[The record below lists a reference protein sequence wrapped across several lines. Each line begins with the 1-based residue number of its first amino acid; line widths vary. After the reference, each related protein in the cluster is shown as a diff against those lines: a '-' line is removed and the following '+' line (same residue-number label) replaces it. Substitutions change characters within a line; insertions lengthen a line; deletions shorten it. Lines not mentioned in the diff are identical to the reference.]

1 MADDVIAQNEVI
13 ADSFSTLLYDPIVP
27 EFLDVERLF
36 GQAALFGKLGRPV
49 DVLDLACG
57 TGAMLLHAANQ
68 VEGRLVGIDISPRPI
83 EFARE
88 RLAPLGERV
97 ELHCADLLETS
108 AESLGQ
114 FDLIYNIGVIYA
126 TPLPVQRRI
135 LELIGKC
142 LRPGGIA
149 SLSYHAGAMPALRP
163 GLHRLLLAGHE
174 HLPLTEAI
182 AAARARAAELGNRLA
197 GRPGTELQR
206 AALEA
211 IMFQSDIV
219 FYHEVF
225 NASFGPMQTTAVARE
240 LDSHGIDFAWYVAP
254 AEADLAPNG
263 LDRAIAADIADLE
276 RGEYR
281 YAIYARYLE
290 AGPCN
295 PVSPH
300 LRWNSYLSRD
310 NPGDFSGPQAFA
322 MRAQNLGATIPGAAS
337 VAMLDCLAEA
347 PDDWAGI
354 QRRTVAALGGKKR
367 QLSAAE
373 LAAMAAD
380 LTYLWRHGFLYPTYI
395 TPNS

>member
-27 EFLDVERLF
+27 EFLDIDRMF
-36 GQAALFGKLGRPV
+36 GHAALFGRLGRPV

-88 RLAPLGERV
+88 RLAPLGGRV
-97 ELHCADLLETS
+97 ELHCADLLETT
-108 AESLGQ
+108 AEALGQ
-114 FDLIYNIGVIYA
+114 FDVIYNIGVIYA

-149 SLSYHAGAMPALRP
+149 ALSYHAGSAPALRP
-163 GLHRLLLAGHE
+163 GLHRLLLTGQE

-182 AAARARAAELGNRLA
+182 AAARSRARELDARLA

-211 IMFQSDIV
+211 ILQQSDIV

-225 NASFGPMQTTAVARE
+225 NASFGTMQTTAVARE
-240 LDSHGIDFAWYVAP
+240 LAGHGVDFSWYFAP
-254 AEADLAPNG
+254 AEAELAASG

-290 AGPCN
+290 PGPCN
-295 PVSPH
+295 PVSPQ
-300 LRWNSYLSRD
+300 LRWNSYLARD
-310 NPGDFSGPQAFA
+310 NPGDYSGPQAFA
-322 MRAQNLGATIPGAAS
+322 VSGQKVGATIPATAS

-354 QRRTVAALGGKKR
+354 QRRTLAALGGKKR
-367 QLSAAE
+367 KLSDAELSA
-373 LAAMAAD
+373 MATD
-380 LTYLWRHGFLYPTYI
+380 LGYLWRHGFLYPTYKM
-395 TPNS
+395 PDK